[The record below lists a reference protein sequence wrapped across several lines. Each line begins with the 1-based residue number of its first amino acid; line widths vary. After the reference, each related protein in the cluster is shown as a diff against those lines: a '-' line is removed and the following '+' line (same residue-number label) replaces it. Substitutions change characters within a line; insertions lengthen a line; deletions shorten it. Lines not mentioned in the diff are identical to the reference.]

1 VFQSTKVYK
10 LALLLPAI
18 LLFCLVV
25 FKAFKAPITHDEAY
39 SFEVYSSKSIPSIL
53 AFKEDISANN
63 HLFNTLFMKAAAGL
77 GFQHPF
83 YLRMLSVLSFAF
95 FLLGLYQ
102 LLNLNKHYIVFILL
116 LIPAASPYLLDFF
129 SLARGYAFSFAL
141 MIWSIYLFV
150 KSNALK
156 KQQFWAIQVAT
167 FAMLANFN
175 LVYVWFSL
183 MAFHSVTFAIQFKK
197 QHLVSFIKS
206 ILFPA
211 LSFLYLV
218 YVFKQLSNAEQLYFG
233 GKEGFLEN
241 VIKDQLWCFIY
252 DQAYAL
258 NPSYLSI
265 WLWTIPLLILSAL
278 VLFLNTTIRTNQS
291 FKDWLI
297 VMYVLI
303 FSLCLIALNHYTTG
317 SLYPI
322 KRTGLFVSILVFLC
336 LAVFLRFIFDL
347 LPNNKLILFI
357 VILFVGSLFVHT
369 LSSFHPKRYR
379 EIPYDSHTIEIIQ
392 KLAEFKNENEVL
404 SFSANWQFSPGLN
417 FYKQTQ
423 CLNWLPKIEKA
434 PIDTNAQFLLVFE
447 EDLPQLNTLSLQQH
461 LFFAEDGVY
470 LFENRAIKKE
480 Q

>member
-1 VFQSTKVYK
+1 
-10 LALLLPAI
+10 
-18 LLFCLVV
+18 
-25 FKAFKAPITHDEAY
+25 
-39 SFEVYSSKSIPSIL
+39 VYSSKSIPAIL

-83 YLRMLSVLSFAF
+83 CLRMLSVLSFAL

-150 KSNALK
+150 KNNALK

-167 FAMLANFN
+167 LAMLANFN

-183 MAFHSVTFAIQFKK
+183 MAFHSVRFTIQFKK
-197 QHLVSFIKS
+197 EHLISFIKS

-211 LSFLYLV
+211 ISFLYLV

-258 NPSYLSI
+258 NSTYLSI
-265 WLWTIPLLILSAL
+265 WLWSIPVLIFSAL
-278 VLFLNTTIRTNQS
+278 VLSFNSSIRTKQS
-291 FKDWLI
+291 FKDFFI

-303 FSLCLIALNHYTTG
+303 FSLCLIALNHYITG

-336 LAVFLRFIFDL
+336 MAMFLRFVFDF
-347 LPNNKLILFI
+347 LPKNKLILFV
-357 VILFVGSLFVHT
+357 VILFVGALYVHT
-369 LSSFHPKRYR
+369 LSSFHSKRYR
-379 EIPYDSHTIEIIQ
+379 EIPYDSHTVEIIQ
-392 KLAEFKNENEVL
+392 KLAEFKIDTTVIN
-404 SFSANWQFSPGLN
+404 FSSNWQFSPGLN

-447 EDLPQLNTLSLQQH
+447 EDLPLLNHQKLVPLLQFTKEH
-461 LFFAEDGVY
+461 IY
-470 LFENRAIKKE
+470 LYKQEP
-480 Q
+480 

>member
-1 VFQSTKVYK
+1 MFPSIKAHK
-10 LALLLPAI
+10 LASIFPAF
-18 LLFCLVV
+18 LLFCLVA
-25 FKAFKAPITHDEAY
+25 FKAYEAPITHDEAY
-39 SFEVYSSKSIPSIL
+39 SFEVYSSKSIPAIL

-63 HLFNTLFMKAAAGL
+63 HLFNTLFMKASAGL

-83 YLRMLSVLSFAF
+83 CLRILSVFSF
-95 FLLGLYQ
+95 FLFLFGLYQ
-102 LLNLNKHYIVFILL
+102 LLNLNKHNIVFILL

-150 KSNALK
+150 KNNALK

-197 QHLVSFIKS
+197 EHLVSFIKS

-252 DQAYAL
+252 DKAYAL
-258 NPSYLSI
+258 NPFYLSI
-265 WLWTIPLLILSAL
+265 WLWTIPVLISGAL
-278 VLFLNTTIRTNQS
+278 VLFLNKLISTKQS
-291 FKDWLI
+291 FKDWLV

-303 FSLCLIALNHYTTG
+303 FSLCLIVLNHSITG

-336 LAVFLRFIFDL
+336 LAMFLRFVFDL
-347 LPNNKLILFI
+347 LPKNKLILF
-357 VILFVGSLFVHT
+357 VVMLFVGTLYVHT
-369 LSSFHPKRYR
+369 LFSFHSKRYR
-379 EIPYDSHTIEIIQ
+379 EIPYESHTVEIIQ
-392 KLAEFKNENEVL
+392 KLAEFKTDTAVL
-404 SFSANWQFSPGLN
+404 SFSSNWQFSPSLN

-423 CLNWLPKIEKA
+423 GLNWLPKIEKA
-434 PIDTNAQFLLVFE
+434 PIDTHAQFLLVFE
-447 EDLPQLNTLSLQQH
+447 EDLPLLNHQKIAPLLQFPEEQI
-461 LFFAEDGVY
+461 Y
-470 LFENRAIKKE
+470 LYRQKP
-480 Q
+480 

>member
-1 VFQSTKVYK
+1 LFPSIKAHK
-10 LALLLPAI
+10 LVRLLPAF

-25 FKAFKAPITHDEAY
+25 FKAYEAPITHDEAY
-39 SFEVYSSKSIPSIL
+39 SFEVYSSKSIPAIL

-83 YLRMLSVLSFAF
+83 YLRMLSVFSYAL
-95 FLLGLYQ
+95 FLFGLYQ
-102 LLNLNKHYIVFILL
+102 LLNLNKHNIVFFLL

-141 MIWSIYLFV
+141 MIWSVYLFV
-150 KSNALK
+150 KNNVLK
-156 KQQFWAIQVAT
+156 KQRFWAIQVST

-183 MAFHSVTFAIQFKK
+183 MTFHCLSFTIQFKK
-197 QHLVSFIKS
+197 EQLISFLKS

-265 WLWTIPLLILSAL
+265 WLWTIPVLILSAL
-278 VLFLNTTIRTNQS
+278 VLSLNTSIRINPS

-303 FSLCLIALNHYTTG
+303 FSLCLIVLNHHITG

-322 KRTGLFVSILVFLC
+322 KRTGLFVSVLVFLC
-336 LAVFLRFIFDL
+336 LAMFLRFVFDL
-347 LPNNKLILFI
+347 LPKNKLILL
-357 VILFVGSLFVHT
+357 VVLLFVGSLYVHT
-369 LSSFHPKRYR
+369 LSSFHSKRYR
-379 EIPYDSHTIEIIQ
+379 EIPYDSHTVEIIQ
-392 KLAEFKNENEVL
+392 KLAEFKTDNAVL
-404 SFSANWQFSPGLN
+404 SFSANWQFSPSFN

-423 CLNWLPKIEKA
+423 GLNWFPKLEKA
-434 PIDTNAQFLLVFE
+434 PIDTHAQFLLVFA
-447 EDLPQLNTLSLQQH
+447 EDLSLLNGQKLTPLLQFPEEQI
-461 LFFAEDGVY
+461 Y
-470 LFENRAIKKE
+470 LYRQKP
-480 Q
+480 